1 MRSSVSTTGRDVARC
16 IASFVVIAAAA
27 LAGGGR
33 QAGRADEP
41 AAFQTEVLKGHVVY
55 LADALE
61 RKFAIKSSPD
71 ARERIL
77 ALETKQGELV
87 PLVEDLR
94 GRSFRIDKRLRDMD
108 VELTVRRYT
117 GSPAVQVIRVCEL
130 AKDGKYEVDYWCSIC
145 SIAMYELKECECCQG
160 PIELRKRKIEK

>member
-1 MRSSVSTTGRDVARC
+1 MRSSFSTTRRDVARC
-16 IASFVVIAAAA
+16 IAFFVIAAAA
-27 LAGGGR
+27 LAGGRR

-41 AAFQTEVLKGHVVY
+41 AAFQTEVLQGRVVY

-77 ALETKQGELV
+77 ALETKPGELV

-94 GRSFRIDKRLRDMD
+94 GHSFRIDKRLRDMD

-145 SIAMYELKECECCQG
+145 SIAMFELKECECCQG
-160 PIELRKRKIEK
+160 PIELRKRKVDK